1 MILVVLLV
9 RKQGEQANH
18 GDGQQQ
24 DQEDAEESRRGGDD
38 SRC

>member
-18 GDGQQQ
+18 GDGQQ
-24 DQEDAEESRRGGDD
+24 DQEDEESRRGDD